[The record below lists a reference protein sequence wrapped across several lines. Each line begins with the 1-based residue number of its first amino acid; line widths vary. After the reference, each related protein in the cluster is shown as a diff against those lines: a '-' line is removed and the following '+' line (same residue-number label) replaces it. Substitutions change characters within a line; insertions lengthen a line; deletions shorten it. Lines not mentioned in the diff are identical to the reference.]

1 MTIKMKN
8 TYIHETHTIHSSD
21 GKVHLCTESNELVFN
36 AQNLL
41 SDIPILLY
49 FAIKEV
55 NEQNEQLIERIQETL
70 KDLK

>member
-8 TYIHETHTIHSSD
+8 TYIHETHTIYSSD
-21 GKVHLCTESNELVFN
+21 GEVHLCTKNNELVFN

>member
-1 MTIKMKN
+1 MKN
-8 TYIHETHTIHSSD
+8 TYIHETHTIYSSD
-21 GKVHLCTESNELVFN
+21 GEVHLCTENDEVVFN

-41 SDIPILLY
+41 SDLPSIVY

-55 NEQNEQLIERIQETL
+55 NEQNEQLIETIQEIL